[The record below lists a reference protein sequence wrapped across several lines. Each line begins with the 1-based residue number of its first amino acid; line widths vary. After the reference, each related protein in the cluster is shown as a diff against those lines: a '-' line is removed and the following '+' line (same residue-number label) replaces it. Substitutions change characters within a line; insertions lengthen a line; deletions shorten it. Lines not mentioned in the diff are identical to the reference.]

1 MKRKDLSTLMVM
13 AIFISAFP
21 PLTGMNN
28 YWVGILIF
36 VGIHSM
42 TTMGLSLLMGYA
54 GQISLGHAAFYG
66 IGAYSSGVLTTK
78 FGIHPIGA
86 FGFGI
91 LLSAAIAFLVGKPTL
106 RLKGHYMAV
115 ATLGFGEIVFIF
127 FNQLSSLTGGPSG
140 LSDIPSL
147 RIAGHPLEGKAYL
160 YLVWAFVFLFLIF
173 SLNLINSRMGR
184 ALRALHSSERAA
196 GAMGVD
202 ASLCK
207 LQVFILSAIYASMA
221 GSLYAHY
228 VTFISPSSF
237 GLMFSILLLMMVVV
251 GGTESI
257 WGAML
262 GTAMLTLLPE
272 YLRGLEDFEM
282 LVYGAIL
289 TFSLLFMPQGV
300 LEGARKLLIRE
311 EKEKAKDG

>member
-1 MKRKDLSTLMVM
+1 MRKNDLY
-13 AIFISAFP
+13 AILFMGLAILIFP
-21 PLTGMNN
+21 ALPGINN
-28 YWVGILIF
+28 YFLGILIF
-36 VGIHSM
+36 MGIHSM
-42 TTMGLSLLMGYA
+42 MTMGLSLLMGYG

-78 FGIHPIGA
+78 FALHPAGA

-115 ATLGFGEIVFIF
+115 ATLGFGEIIFIV
-127 FNQLSSLTGGPSG
+127 FNQLSFLTGGPSG
-140 LSDIPSL
+140 LSDIPIL
-147 RIAGHPLEGKAYL
+147 TIRGYPIEGSAYL
-160 YLVWAFVFLFLIF
+160 YLVWGFVFMLLIF
-173 SLNLINSRMGR
+173 SLNVINSRVGR
-184 ALRALHSSERAA
+184 ALRAVHGSELAA
-196 GAMGVD
+196 NAMGVD
-202 ASLCK
+202 ASQYK
-207 LQVFILSAIYASMA
+207 VQVFVLSAIYASMA

-262 GTAMLTLLPE
+262 GTAVLTLLPE

-282 LVYGAIL
+282 LAYGAIL
-289 TFSLLFMPQGV
+289 TLVLLFMPQGL
-300 LEGARKLLIRE
+300 LEGMRQILVRRQ
-311 EKEKAKDG
+311 KE